1 MPNTKKRGGGAGNGP
16 GGGARAPAAVLTA
29 EDDSLATIE
38 SKRLYDKLVDDISES
53 NPIIQEDLINYLLNT
68 YNTQRI
74 GLQSVVLPGL
84 QMFLDDYVI
93 GNEALI
99 GTSQFCRDLFGFKS
113 TEFRELLTRNSGN
126 VTQCGKGGYIRNLP
140 MVCIWCGEPIFD
152 MAECEHS
159 LPITPCAG
167 LLGFSSNPERPK
179 IEHILEYGYAHR
191 LCNQVKLDVSFLTWS
206 DTDTKWG
213 INWKNMSAV
222 YNKISR
228 SGPRYKNAQLLAYYL
243 DKKTNKLINT
253 LGTDIPIKN
262 DAVGAPND
270 ERKGNY
276 LLSNPKDIRNRN
288 NLTEGGEHR
297 NKDEIKIACKE
308 LAEITTNLSL
318 EKYILAGG
326 AKQKKSKKKQRG
338 GVRKTATTA
347 TIATTAETTECKLS
361 NIDTLL
367 SNEGALKKYL
377 SQDLRTLDGA
387 KWLKEPRFY
396 GPYRMKLIEEYCNR
410 YTKLLG
416 PPGNPGNLKYTVLAR
431 IVTSPRTEDLA
442 KGFSGAFPAN
452 PAKEANDAYDIL
464 QLVLKKRI
472 RNFNTYNFNI
482 GSIINLRARAQA
494 KSARKEIPAL
504 EYLKQ
509 EKLRQFD
516 EIQQLIDDYNTKHS
530 AHYSQI
536 NLGDTLD
543 DGTEIPTDSTS
554 IIGAIETHITTLA
567 GLRGGGKIKKMKG
580 GLREAF
586 YSGPEIDGLV
596 KFVLSHEIETPP
608 ELDSAELFEPF
619 TYFYSKEPESLEDY
633 NQTNIDITKRIT
645 ELVNAKEAEDT
656 AILQSN
662 QVDKVIELI
671 EKLINIEDFLPELG
685 TNNPDGIGITDNQK
699 YVIFAAIIF
708 TNVSIGIEYSNVNL
722 LINYLYNLFF
732 TKVINEGI
740 LELQKSLTDELAIL
754 KSFHKEETTEGNL
767 VFPNPKN
774 NPEGYATPKFPGKS
788 PSSRES
794 RESIKR
800 RLKDVFTS
808 GYGGY
813 PKTQGSGSSPR
824 TKRFGGS
831 RKKITINRK
840 NTKKLN
846 KRKN

>member
-29 EDDSLATIE
+29 EDVSLATKE
-38 SKRLYDKLVDDISES
+38 SEKLYKKLVDDIRVS

-84 QMFLDDYVI
+84 EIFLNVFTP
-93 GNEALI
+93 ELL
-99 GTSQFCRDLFGFKS
+99 TSQKTSTFCKELFGFKS

-167 LLGFSSNPERPK
+167 LLGFSSNPDRPK
-179 IEHILEYGYAHR
+179 IEHLLEYGYAHR

-206 DTDTKWG
+206 DKDTKWG
-213 INWKNMSAV
+213 INWENMSAV
-222 YNKISR
+222 YDKISR

-276 LLSNPKDIRNRN
+276 DLSNPADIRIRN

-297 NKDEIKIACKE
+297 NKDEIKIACGE
-308 LAEITTNLSL
+308 LASSTANFYNKID
-318 EKYILAGG
+318 ILAGG

-347 TIATTAETTECKLS
+347 TTAKTTECKLS

-367 SNEGALKKYL
+367 TNEGALKKYL
-377 SQDLRTLDGA
+377 SQDLRTPDGA

-452 PAKEANDAYDIL
+452 PAKEAEDEKQLL
-464 QLVLKKRI
+464 QFLLVKKI

-482 GSIINLRARAQA
+482 GSIISLRARAQA
-494 KSARKEIPAL
+494 RRVGEAIPAL
-504 EYLKQ
+504 EYLKE
-509 EKLRQFD
+509 EKQRQFT
-516 EIQQLIDDYNTKHS
+516 EIEQLIRDHNTKHPTNTIGETLN
-530 AHYSQI
+530 I
-536 NLGDTLD
+536 NGNK
-543 DGTEIPTDSTS
+543 IPIPIDANSKIDKIEED
-554 IIGAIETHITTLA
+554 IIQLMNLPAK
-567 GLRGGGKIKKMKG
+567 GGGKLIKMKG
-580 GLREAF
+580 GMREAF
-586 YSGPEIDGLV
+586 YSAPEIAGL
-596 KFVLSHEIETPP
+596 KEFILRP
-608 ELDSAELFEPF
+608 ENEPF
-619 TYFYSKEPESLEDY
+619 TYFESIELESLEVY
-633 NQTNIDITKRIT
+633 NQINMDITSSIT
-645 ELVNAKEAEDT
+645 ELVKYKEEEEEEEREVKFYE
-656 AILQSN
+656 LL
-662 QVDKVIELI
+662 DKL
-671 EKLINIEDFLPELG
+671 LNIKVFLPELDEY
-685 TNNPDGIGITDNQK
+685 NPEGITLDHK
-699 YVIFAAIIF
+699 SIIFAAIIF
-708 TNVSIGIEYSNVNL
+708 TNESIN
-722 LINYLYNLFF
+722 INYKNKTQVREHLTYLYNRLFNREELRRRDVTANRVPHEEDNTARVEVDMGSGVF
-732 TKVINEGI
+732 DPTFKSEGLKTLRAI
-740 LELQKSLTDELAIL
+740 TTARVFPDPEGFLTPVPPLL
-754 KSFHKEETTEGNL
+754 KSQKGF
-767 VFPNPKN
+767 F
-774 NPEGYATPKFPGKS
+774 AF
-788 PSSRES
+788 RA
-794 RESIKR
+794 
-800 RLKDVFTS
+800 
-808 GYGGY
+808 GGY
-813 PKTQGSGSSPR
+813 KGS
-824 TKRFGGS
+824 GGS